1 MIEDPWQE
9 GTCEVKRSGG
19 GARVK
24 VSADG
29 KGVVSHAGAALL
41 RELAAE
47 TGLAGAV
54 TGAGYLTGVPG
65 ASAGGQVFAGL
76 AVAIADGADA
86 VTGIEVLRD
95 RGALFG
101 PVASM
106 PTAWRLLDRIDE
118 PRLERVRAVRA
129 AARERAWR
137 AGAAPERG
145 GELRVDFDA
154 TISTAHGEKQ
164 NAAATW
170 KKTFGFHPLLAFL
183 DRPEVVGGEGLA
195 GLLRPGNA
203 GSNTAADHV
212 KVLDMAVAALPGHA
226 RPRPGDP
233 SSPRVLA
240 RCDSAGATHVF
251 AAACREQGAGFS
263 FGFPVDQ
270 RVQQIAGLIPQECWH
285 PAVEAGG
292 RLREGAWVAEATGMI
307 DLSSWP
313 EGSRL
318 ILRKERPHPGAQ
330 LTFADAD
337 GHRITAFLT
346 DTGRGV
352 IPGQIAGLELRHRQ
366 HARVEDR
373 IREAKASG
381 LRNLPC
387 RAWDENCA
395 WLEAVLAAADLICW
409 AKLICFAHV
418 PSLARC
424 EIPAFRYRVLH
435 AAAQL
440 TRSAR
445 QACLRIDRS
454 WRWPPR
460 SPPDSANCAP
470 HSPDPPATGCPAPS
484 PRGASLPASSDPP
497 AWQRSRPRVAL
508 INRIRPSGS
517 IPHTLVMF
525 HAAPLGP
532 AMEPVTLNL
541 VPPRS

>member
-1 MIEDPWQE
+1 MIEDPRQE
-9 GTCEVKRSGG
+9 GTPEVKRSGSR
-19 GARVK
+19 ARVK

-41 RELAAE
+41 RELATE

-54 TGAGYLTGVPG
+54 SGALLDTYRGFPLHMP
-65 ASAGGQVFAGL
+65 GQVFADL

-95 RGALFG
+95 REALFG

-118 PRLERVRAVRA
+118 PHLERVRAARA
-129 AARERAWR
+129 AARERAWQS
-137 AGAAPERG
+137 GAAPEPG
-145 GELRVDFDA
+145 GELRIDFDA
-154 TISTAHGEKQ
+154 TISVAFSEKQ

-183 DRPEVVGGEGLA
+183 DRPEVAGGEALA
-195 GLLRPGNA
+195 GLLRAGNA

-212 KVLDMAVAALPGHA
+212 KVLDMALAALPEQA

-233 SSPRVLA
+233 DSPRVLA
-240 RCDSAGATHVF
+240 RSDSAGATHLF
-251 AAACREQGAGFS
+251 AAACRKREVRFS
-263 FGFPVDQ
+263 FGFPVDE
-270 RVQQIAGLIPQECWH
+270 RIQQIVDLIPGQCWH
-285 PAVEAGG
+285 PAIEEDG
-292 RLREGAWVAEATGMI
+292 LRDGAWVAEATGMI

-313 EGSRL
+313 AGSRL

-330 LTFADAD
+330 LTFTDVD
-337 GHRITAFLT
+337 GHRVTAFLT
-346 DTGRGV
+346 DTSRGV

-373 IREAKASG
+373 IREGKAAG

-387 RAWDENCA
+387 RGWDQNSA

-424 EIPAFRYRVLH
+424 EIAAFRYRMLH
-435 AAAQL
+435 VAAQL

-445 QACLRIDRS
+445 RTCLRIDRT
-454 WRWPPR
+454 WRW
-460 SPPDSANCAP
+460 
-470 HSPDPPATGCPAPS
+470 ATHIAEG
-484 PRGASLPASSDPP
+484 
-497 AWQRSRPRVAL
+497 
-508 INRIRPSGS
+508 
-517 IPHTLVMF
+517 F
-525 HAAPLGP
+525 HRLRAAF
-532 AMEPVTLNL
+532 T
-541 VPPRS
+541 